1 MRNAIRERLLTA
13 VPELED
19 VYEPHAAEASSLKP
33 YAVILQGED
42 SDESPWAGF
51 RRIVE
56 VWPYVSRSTFEKV
69 DSLENKIIS
78 ALDKQMLTAETGEVF
93 SCIYLGSS
101 GQDVVDE
108 EWDAITRGMQ
118 FAVMALQPVGTNGQ
132 ITSDPWVPALASWT
146 SNVLGQDWAVYNGF
160 WPLGFTR
167 PSVMWRVTGIDVMP
181 LGLASY
187 RITKRFTVHVTGD
200 DQHPEHA
207 GVSALIERLGSEIK
221 ILFDLKERRYL
232 TITDPKANIGADAL
246 QEGQITVTLSRRV
259 SRPQADVPLI
269 RSVNYKSSIR

>member
-1 MRNAIRERLLTA
+1 MRNAIRERLIA
-13 VPELED
+13 AIPELKD
-19 VYEPHAAEASSLKP
+19 VYEPHAAEAKSEKP
-33 YAVILQGED
+33 YVVVLQGQD
-42 SDESPWAGF
+42 SDESPWTGF

-69 DSLENKIIS
+69 DALAGKIIA
-78 ALDKQMLTAETGEVF
+78 ALDKQLLTTEAGEVF

-118 FAVMALQPVGTNGQ
+118 FAVMALQPVGTDGQ

-146 SNVLGQDWAVYNGF
+146 TNIMGQDWAVYNGF
-160 WPLGFTR
+160 WPLGYAR
-167 PSVMWRVTGIDVMP
+167 PAVMWRVTGIDVTP
-181 LGLASY
+181 ISLGLY
-187 RITKRFTVHVTGD
+187 RITKRFTVHVAGNKE
-200 DQHPEHA
+200 HPENA
-207 GVSALIERLGSEIK
+207 GVAALVERLGSEIK
-221 ILFDLKERRYL
+221 IPFDLKDRRYL
-232 TITDPKANIGADAL
+232 TIMDPKANIGADAL